1 MKKEKQ
7 IVKRDTK
14 VWIKMK
20 CNVSNGKGYIEI
32 YLEDIERGVR
42 KFLEVLYTKEELKEM
57 ENKSLFK
64 FEKKWRKCL
73 D

>member
-1 MKKEKQ
+1 
-7 IVKRDTK
+7 
-14 VWIKMK
+14 MK

-64 FEKKWRKCL
+64 FEKK
-73 D
+73 